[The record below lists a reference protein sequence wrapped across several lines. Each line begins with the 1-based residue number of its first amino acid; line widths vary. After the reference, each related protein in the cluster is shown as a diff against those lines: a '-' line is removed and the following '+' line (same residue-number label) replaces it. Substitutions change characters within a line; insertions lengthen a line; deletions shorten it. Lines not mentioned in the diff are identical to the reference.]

1 MERAMDLQSEQR
13 EIKKQSAQA
22 LMLCAAV
29 ATGCVLFLP
38 KLVTFP
44 SEIGARLAFG
54 IQTSSIHFAV
64 VLIAVR
70 LVSSGR
76 YRSAVDIGG
85 AAKAPPSPA
94 LAIKAAFLQNTLEQ
108 AFLGVGAHLL
118 LASVASGRWLGLLV
132 ASPTLFAIGRLSFY
146 RCYSDG
152 AGARAFG
159 MAITAL
165 ATLICYLAAFA
176 LFIGLLVGG

>member
-1 MERAMDLQSEQR
+1 MNLLSEQR
-13 EIKKQSAQA
+13 EIKKQSVQA
-22 LMLCAAV
+22 LALCAAV
-29 ATGCVLFLP
+29 ATACVLFLP

-54 IQTSSIHFAV
+54 VQASSIHFAI

-70 LVSSGR
+70 MVSSGR
-76 YRSAVDIGG
+76 YRSAADIGG

-132 ASPTLFAIGRLSFY
+132 ASPLLFAIGRLSFFRNY
-146 RCYSDG
+146 ADG

-159 MAITAL
+159 MAATAMASL
-165 ATLICYLAAFA
+165 FCYLVAFLLA
-176 LFIGLLVGG
+176 VGGLLGG